1 MLPGFMTDLY
11 RHPARMRTGITA
23 CCLLLL
29 TLFSAATFAQ
39 TPPSRLGQAR
49 TLVENGDLE
58 KAIPLYKG
66 IYDEAP
72 FDKNVYTEYL
82 QVLLKAK
89 FYKDAEAL
97 VEYMQKIR
105 REDNTLL
112 IDLGRVQ
119 ELAGNRKQAELNYNK
134 AVESAGQDEYSG
146 QMLAAAFTAIQKE
159 DYAIK
164 VYEQLQK
171 ESGNPF
177 QYATE
182 LAGLYG
188 AKGDVKNALSA
199 LMHVAEIQPQA
210 MTDIKASLLK
220 LTETDPA
227 QKEAVQKEIAKR
239 LKKDPDNVVWNDL
252 QNWLFMQYGEY
263 DKVLEQVIA
272 LDKRSNNQGARVYI
286 YAGMAAKEG
295 RYSQAVQGYEYV
307 LAFGPSSP
315 LYQKALIESVL
326 LQTQQLQERLPVD
339 QQLLEATLQQ
349 YNRLFREFPEYKSQP
364 IRKDYAMLLA
374 RYAHRVDS
382 AIHVLNELVEIP
394 GLPKSLIAA
403 SKLDLGDYYILEEK
417 IWDASLMYSQVDKMF
432 KQDMLGE
439 EARFRNA
446 RLAYYRGD
454 FQWAQTQLSVLK
466 SSTTELI
473 ANDALYLSVLITE
486 NTPPD
491 SNITPLLKF
500 AHADL
505 LLFQNKTKDAD
516 ALLDS
521 IAKAFPENP
530 LQDDMLMLGAKIATQ
545 EGRLQ
550 DAVSKLETV
559 LTHYGDDVLGD
570 DAAFQLAVIYE
581 KYLQNAIKAMEYYEK
596 LITLYPGSTYVQQA
610 RAVYRRLAEQQK
622 PS

>member
-1 MLPGFMTDLY
+1 MLPGFMTNLY

-29 TLFSAATFAQ
+29 ILFSAGTFAQ
-39 TPPSRLGQAR
+39 APPSRLGQAR

-58 KAIPLYKG
+58 KAVPLYKA

-105 REDNTLL
+105 REDPALL

-146 QMLAAAFTAIQKE
+146 RMLAAAFTAIQKE

-171 ESGNPF
+171 DNGNPF

-199 LMHVAEIQPQA
+199 LMHVVEIQPQA

-227 QKEAVQKEIAKR
+227 QKEAVQKEIVKR

-263 DKVLEQVIA
+263 DKALDQVIA
-272 LDKRSNNQGARVYI
+272 LDKRSNNQGARVYV

-315 LYQKALIESVL
+315 LYQKALVESVL
-326 LQTQQLQERLPVD
+326 LQTQQIQERLPVD
-339 QQLLEATLQQ
+339 QQLLEAALQQ
-349 YNRLFREFPEYKSQP
+349 YNQLFRDFPEYKSQP
-364 IRKDYAMLLA
+364 IRIDYAMLLA

-394 GLPKSLIAA
+394 GLPKSLVAA

-446 RLAYYRGD
+446 KLAYYRGD

-505 LLFQNKTKDAD
+505 LLFQHKTKEAD

-530 LQDDMLMLGAKIATQ
+530 LQDDMLMLSAKIATQ
-545 EGRLQ
+545 EGRFQ

-559 LTHYGDDVLGD
+559 LTQYGDDVLGD

-581 KYLQNAIKAMEYYEK
+581 KYLQNATRAMEYYEK
-596 LITLYPGSTYVQQA
+596 LITLYPGSTYVQEA
-610 RAVYRRLAEQQK
+610 RAAYRRLADQRK